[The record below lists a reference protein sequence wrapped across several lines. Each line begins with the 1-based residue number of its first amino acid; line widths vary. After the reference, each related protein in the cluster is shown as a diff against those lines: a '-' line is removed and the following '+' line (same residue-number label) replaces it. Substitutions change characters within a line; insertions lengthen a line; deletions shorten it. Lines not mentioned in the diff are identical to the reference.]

1 MPLSQA
7 QLQSLGF
14 QQTGTNIH
22 LVNDSIL
29 SYVDGNENGN
39 IGQPGVYLFVLHIR
53 EDHRSVIYV
62 GKAKRGLET
71 RIAQHR
77 AGNARWQT
85 THPNEQHELAA
96 SLKEKNLNFAEVW

>member
-62 GKAKRGLET
+62 GKAKRGLELGSRNT
-71 RIAQHR
+71 GQATQDGKQLIQMS
-77 AGNARWQT
+77 NT
-85 THPNEQHELAA
+85 
-96 SLKEKNLNFAEVW
+96 S